1 MLQPSPTLPSPEH
14 GAPSSTQTRRT
25 AQLTVR
31 FLSVLSFVTVAI
43 TALAGTA
50 QASPTTAA
58 PVKYTVSSTPT
69 SMTITV
75 DNGTIATADGKL
87 SIRNNAGAEVFRMPL
102 AYRMEYRQFP
112 IDAHTVGKTATLIPS
127 KDAARST
134 PVAKAEV
141 DALRIEAAKQQE
153 AKSAADPNAPK
164 TKKERD
170 DRALAE
176 FNSTLATGMTISNLV
191 GLIVGAI
198 VGGFIGC
205 VVTLFAACAG
215 VVAGATLGS
224 IVGLILGGG
233 GTLIY
238 AAVQYFNT
246 VNSPFV
252 PPKTAS
258 TPQG

>member
-14 GAPSSTQTRRT
+14 GAPPSTQTRRN
-25 AQLTVR
+25 ARITVR
-31 FLSVLSFVTVAI
+31 FLSILSFVTVAV

-50 QASPTTAA
+50 QASPTTTA

-75 DNGTIATADGKL
+75 ANGTIATADGKL

-153 AKSAADPNAPK
+153 AKAADPNAPK

-205 VVTLFAACAG
+205 VLTLFAVCAG
-215 VVAGATLGS
+215 VVAGATLGG

-233 GTLIY
+233 GTLVY

-258 TPQG
+258 TQQG